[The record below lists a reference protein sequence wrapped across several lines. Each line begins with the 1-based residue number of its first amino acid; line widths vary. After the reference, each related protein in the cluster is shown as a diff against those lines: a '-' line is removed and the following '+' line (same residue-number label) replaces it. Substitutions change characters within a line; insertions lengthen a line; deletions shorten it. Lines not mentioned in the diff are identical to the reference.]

1 MLIIDDPLA
10 RPDAEPTADREQAVK
25 RLAEWRREH
34 PNVPIL
40 VVIARLHPDDLR
52 QDLSEKA

>member
-10 RPDAEPTADREQAVK
+10 RPDAEPTADRERAVQ

-52 QDLSEKA
+52 HSPAEKD